1 MVIKDPLIPLKLQFF
16 EGIASELNSFLIT
29 FQSDKPMIPF
39 LVEKLEELL
48 RLLCVKFIRKDTLD
62 AACTTYALLKVD
74 VTDTSNQKIV
84 SDVDVGFTIKHD
96 IKILPSS
103 KKGTDTNLQ
112 FQRRSNAVPC
122 NSLQPHHEKTLIN
135 SLCARCLFCL
145 LPNHL
150 ADFPEKYEKLFTKI
164 LERLVLYK
172 RISGKEADTAKQEY
186 SSFLRIVMK
195 IG

>member
-1 MVIKDPLIPLKLQFF
+1 MLHAPHMLYSKLMLLTRQWCWLGFCSQIWNQN
-16 EGIASELNSFLIT
+16 IAI
-29 FQSDKPMIPF
+29 I
-39 LVEKLEELL
+39 
-48 RLLCVKFIRKDTLD
+48 
-62 AACTTYALLKVD
+62 
-74 VTDTSNQKIV
+74 QKI
-84 SDVDVGFTIKHD
+84 DR
-96 IKILPSS
+96 
-103 KKGTDTNLQ
+103 DTNLQ

-122 NSLQPHHEKTLIN
+122 NSLQPHHEKMLIN

-195 IG
+195 IGW